1 MDNGNEWDDKLARH
15 PDLGERIIHVMKN
28 IQSVEKIVVDVGE
41 LAETEVKDLYDFSEV
56 HVEYLQIL
64 KMLGKQYCGV

>member
-15 PDLGERIIHVMKN
+15 PDLGERIKHVMKN

-41 LAETEVKDLYDFSEV
+41 LAETEVKDLVINFV
-56 HVEYLQIL
+56 
-64 KMLGKQYCGV
+64 

>member
-1 MDNGNEWDDKLARH
+1 MDNGNEWDDKLGRH

-41 LAETEVKDLYDFSEV
+41 LAETEVKDLVINFV
-56 HVEYLQIL
+56 
-64 KMLGKQYCGV
+64 